1 MCRTWCDAK
10 TASIGYTTSMAVR
23 EIRVPSRGMQQ
34 TAVHMVSVMSKW
46 IDAEWLLNF
55 FEPYPND
62 YQTPL
67 GSLRA
72 CVDDAPSIEIIRCK
86 ECKYY
91 EAKEDWCYWRDEA
104 ITADDFCSYG
114 ERKNDA

>member
-1 MCRTWCDAK
+1 M
-10 TASIGYTTSMAVR
+10 
-23 EIRVPSRGMQQ
+23 SRY
-34 TAVHMVSVMSKW
+34 

-72 CVDDAPSIEIIRCK
+72 CVDDAPSIDIVFCK
-86 ECKYY
+86 ECKHWG
-91 EAKEDWCYWRDEA
+91 KWSDEEMFCGCLEGG
-104 ITADDFCSYG
+104 IGSDPDDFCSYG
-114 ERKNDA
+114 EREGE